1 MDDVSSGF
9 GIVVLV
15 GLALFALWAR
25 GRRVRNQPKA
35 DPFERQAGL
44 GSGTSHSFGPSERG
58 PRHHPGNGR
67 W

>member
-9 GIVVLV
+9 GVVLLIA
-15 GLALFALWAR
+15 LALFALWAR
-25 GRRVRNQPKA
+25 GRRARVHPKA

-44 GSGTSHSFGPSERG
+44 GPGRSRNFGPGDPG
-58 PRHHPGNGR
+58 PRHHPGTGR

>member
-9 GIVVLV
+9 GVVLLIA
-15 GLALFALWAR
+15 LALFALWAR
-25 GRRVRNQPKA
+25 GRRVRAQPKA
-35 DPFERQAGL
+35 DPFERQTGL
-44 GSGTSHSFGPSERG
+44 GPGPSQGFGPGERG